1 VVDGTTI
8 LLLCGSAYVALLLI
22 RSVYRRLTG
31 AGAGRNG
38 RAAGDRGRL
47 HEWLDEL
54 PVGCFEIDLDG
65 AITFVNKRS
74 CELRGL
80 KRSHLV
86 GQHRSALSA
95 PGSDAKIR
103 EDTRRKLSG
112 ECSLL
117 PYIEK
122 YLRPDGEIL
131 TLEIHESY
139 LKNDRGGVKGIRG
152 ICLDATEYSRKDHQA
167 QHATAEL
174 KAVFQALPDV
184 FLRIDTAGLVL
195 DYRVPEGA
203 GVNGATQE
211 HIGKHVSGILS
222 PEVGRQVQEAAGK
235 AAKERALVT
244 LEYELPWIASRRYFE
259 ARVTPLEW
267 KEVLVIIRDITERK
281 LALKRLEQNAEEL
294 ARKNE
299 DLEAALAKAREATET
314 KSRFLA
320 NMSHEIRTPMNGV
333 LGMLDFLL
341 GSELD
346 EEQRQYAETARKSAE
361 SLLGLINDI
370 LDLSKIEAGKLT
382 LDAVAFDAVATVND
396 VVQQF
401 SVEARARGLELASR
415 TPQGPLAL
423 KGDVRRLRQILVNLV
438 GNAVKFTER
447 GQVTVS
453 MRKASEMEGAITLQF
468 DVTDTGIGIGVKQ
481 QSRLFES
488 FVQADDSL
496 SRKYGGTGLG
506 LAISRQLVELLG
518 GQIGV
523 ESELGR
529 GSRFWLRVPFR
540 KVSPAEQLAALVV
553 ATAPAAPSRRA
564 AAVQAPAEEH
574 PRHGAKPPARILL
587 VEDNLLNQKLTKT
600 LLEKAGYQ
608 VDVAE
613 NGKQALAAVQTTS
626 FDLIL
631 MDCQMPEMDG
641 YETTQAIRRQ
651 ERSGHHVPIIALTAH
666 AMAGDREKCLEAGMD
681 DYVSKP
687 TNTTDLRRAVSQWLE
702 RAHGRP
708 VHTALGS

>member
-1 VVDGTTI
+1 
-8 LLLCGSAYVALLLI
+8 
-22 RSVYRRLTG
+22 
-31 AGAGRNG
+31 
-38 RAAGDRGRL
+38 
-47 HEWLDEL
+47 
-54 PVGCFEIDLDG
+54 
-65 AITFVNKRS
+65 
-74 CELRGL
+74 
-80 KRSHLV
+80 
-86 GQHRSALSA
+86 
-95 PGSDAKIR
+95 
-103 EDTRRKLSG
+103 
-112 ECSLL
+112 
-117 PYIEK
+117 
-122 YLRPDGEIL
+122 
-131 TLEIHESY
+131 
-139 LKNDRGGVKGIRG
+139 
-152 ICLDATEYSRKDHQA
+152 
-167 QHATAEL
+167 
-174 KAVFQALPDV
+174 
-184 FLRIDTAGLVL
+184 
-195 DYRVPEGA
+195 
-203 GVNGATQE
+203 
-211 HIGKHVSGILS
+211 
-222 PEVGRQVQEAAGK
+222 
-235 AAKERALVT
+235 
-244 LEYELPWIASRRYFE
+244 
-259 ARVTPLEW
+259 
-267 KEVLVIIRDITERK
+267 
-281 LALKRLEQNAEEL
+281 
-294 ARKNE
+294 
-299 DLEAALAKAREATET
+299 
-314 KSRFLA
+314 
-320 NMSHEIRTPMNGV
+320 
-333 LGMLDFLL
+333 
-341 GSELD
+341 
-346 EEQRQYAETARKSAE
+346 
-361 SLLGLINDI
+361 
-370 LDLSKIEAGKLT
+370 
-382 LDAVAFDAVATVND
+382 
-396 VVQQF
+396 
-401 SVEARARGLELASR
+401 
-415 TPQGPLAL
+415 
-423 KGDVRRLRQILVNLV
+423 
-438 GNAVKFTER
+438 
-447 GQVTVS
+447 